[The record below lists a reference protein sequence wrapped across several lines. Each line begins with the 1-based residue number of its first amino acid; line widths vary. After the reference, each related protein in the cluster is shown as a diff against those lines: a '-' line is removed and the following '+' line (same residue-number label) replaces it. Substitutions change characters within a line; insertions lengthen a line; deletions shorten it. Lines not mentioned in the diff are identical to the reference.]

1 MAVERALSLESRPS
15 TPTMAIK
22 TVSSVKMERPST
34 PAVAVK
40 AVSSIAM
47 ERAASRESRES
58 TQSVEI
64 KAVSSVG
71 LVETETERS
80 TPSVTI
86 RPASSKELEP
96 PASPS
101 VAIKAASSVE
111 LKKSGSGEKGTPDLA
126 VVAASSVGLI
136 SQKSEEEE
144 RAESPELKPVK
155 LAASKSE
162 TVQNVPLSGT
172 ISEAFKPISPVKKP
186 TIYKSRSGMN
196 MLNPGGRQSRS
207 LSVSCS
213 GLGLEL
219 MFMFWT
225 GMLICVIVTP
235 FSWLSLFYM
244 INDSL
249 LFIFISLIVL
259 FLHFLSGRQLLRS
272 LQYV

>member
-22 TVSSVKMERPST
+22 AASSVKMERPST

-64 KAVSSVG
+64 KAASSVG
-71 LVETETERS
+71 LVESETERS
-80 TPSVTI
+80 TPSVKI
-86 RPASSKELEP
+86 RPASSEELEP

-111 LKKSGSGEKGTPDLA
+111 LKKSGSDEKGTPDLA

-162 TVQNVPLSGT
+162 TVQNIPLSGT
-172 ISEAFKPISPVKKP
+172 ISEAFKPTSPAKKP
-186 TIYKSRSGMN
+186 TIYKSKSGMN

-213 GLGLEL
+213 GLG
-219 MFMFWT
+219 
-225 GMLICVIVTP
+225 
-235 FSWLSLFYM
+235 
-244 INDSL
+244 
-249 LFIFISLIVL
+249 
-259 FLHFLSGRQLLRS
+259 
-272 LQYV
+272 